1 MEEED
6 LIARFCE
13 KLGVDKS
20 VLDRL
25 YDDWEASKADTPPI
39 GVEVIEYVMAYPQP
53 TDEDLVANHAA
64 GLPVKR
70 ERLTRCKDCRWAH
83 EAPSVEQW
91 HLECRVRPLS
101 RHYTDAN
108 GFCHLGEAR

>member
-1 MEEED
+1 MILDEFEQFIERFSDMTDEEFR
-6 LIARFCE
+6 AY
-13 KLGVDKS
+13 
-20 VLDRL
+20 L
-25 YDDWEASKADTPPI
+25 YGAPMTDGREI
-39 GVEVIEYVMAYPQP
+39 ECVEYVVAYPQP
-53 TDEDLVANHAA
+53 TDEDLAANHAA
-64 GLPVKR
+64 GLPVTR